1 MNVVANVYRGEQ
13 IESSH
18 LGHIAVVDQHGNLL
32 YSYGD
37 PDRLTFARSSMKPL
51 QAIPIVETGTA
62 DRYQLEPAD
71 LSLCCASHSGE
82 PRHRT
87 RAMSMLERAGQPEA
101 TLQCGTHVP
110 RHEESYKELIRAGKS
125 LTPVYSNCSGK
136 HAGMIATAT
145 HMGEDVAS
153 YHLLE
158 HPVQQRILDVV
169 ADITGY
175 PREKITLGIDGC
187 GVPVHRLPLVNY
199 AWAFAK
205 LAKPEVIHN
214 PVRQHAARRI
224 VEAMVAHPEMVG
236 GESRYCTD
244 LMNAFGG
251 RIFGK
256 AGAES
261 VYCLGDRERGIGIAV
276 KIEDGG
282 ARAIYPVVNEVL
294 RQLGIG
300 MDGALKTLHAY
311 TNPPITNMSG
321 SVVGRVETTFQ
332 LQQENR
338 SIC

>member
-1 MNVVANVYRGEQ
+1 
-13 IESSH
+13 
-18 LGHIAVVDQHGNLL
+18 
-32 YSYGD
+32 
-37 PDRLTFARSSMKPL
+37 
-51 QAIPIVETGTA
+51 
-62 DRYQLEPAD
+62 
-71 LSLCCASHSGE
+71 
-82 PRHRT
+82 
-87 RAMSMLERAGQPEA
+87 
-101 TLQCGTHVP
+101 
-110 RHEESYKELIRAGKS
+110 
-125 LTPVYSNCSGK
+125 
-136 HAGMIATAT
+136 MIATAT

-153 YHLLE
+153 YHLPE

-205 LAKPEVIHN
+205 LAKPEVIDN
-214 PVRQHAARRI
+214 PVRQDAARRI

-300 MDGALKTLHAY
+300 VDGALKTLHAY

-332 LQQENR
+332 LLQENR